1 MLLKCKSI
9 CWLWLLLHVTLATPS
24 LGQTTYHW
32 IASSGSWTTG
42 SNWSPQRTSPLPS
55 DILIFDTS
63 GNVVISNV
71 PSQTVQS
78 LVISENTTVS
88 LLASG
93 SAKTISITNTLQVD
107 PNSQLLVSG
116 TEENTL
122 TIPELQ
128 DSGEIPTF
136 SVQDGGNNTLVFKFG
151 KSRNTLF
158 NSTRII
164 GMGSSTMYGSGAT
177 TGFKLHERLKTWVQA
192 TLPGGEFFVIAQ
204 NGFYSNHFLPDG
216 ETAESRWSKN
226 ILAALDMEPDIIVLS
241 LPTNDIAFH
250 SVATFMAN
258 LQRIDE
264 VCKER
269 NIHLFVTTTQ
279 PRNDYSVAQ
288 QQLLYNTRELILNHF
303 GERAIDVFTPVA
315 DPYTP
320 QSPARIRDIYNA
332 DNIHLN
338 NDGHAVL
345 ADLVTTALTNYFTD
359 PDYTTYSIERSTN
372 PTNDFTVFAEI
383 NSPATSFT
391 TNTQSGDLYYYRLRA
406 QTTTGEFTGYSP
418 VVALQQPLLGGV
430 STEQIQI
437 NFSNQA
443 NQQNIPQWNEFIPS
457 GGVADIGE
465 ERTNLTTVSGQAT
478 TVGIVVTGTF
488 PSTSSSGGRGGTFPT
503 NVIRSCWVW
512 GADNSTDKPAL
523 RLTGLQPNTL
533 YNIRCLFSNLATA
546 DYRYVGFDSQGKGK
560 AISANHPVAGSNDAV
575 TADLIGL
582 TASPTGEIDLR
593 FRALP
598 TAGIGYL
605 NAMIVEQLETVSQR
619 AILNL
624 TLATGASI
632 DVGGAVTMIDGTFSA
647 ESNTITL
654 HSNPTPLKRV
664 NGRFLLGQGTVLH
677 VGKISTP
684 QSTAMQLPSDLFST
698 STTISEIVMAYSGG
712 LVLGNQPITVR
723 DHLELNSGNII
734 TNETGKLV
742 LESTALPLTESTN
755 SRVEGVLELKSFA
768 AGTTGFQFAG
778 LTISSGAD
786 DLGNVTIV
794 RKTGILG
801 INTVNAFKSIAATW
815 DINAQFQPT
824 AGRQISLSWLSAL
837 DNDNNSSNRFIVY
850 RSTTP
855 GIWEA
860 VAPLAFLNTVT
871 ADSRTTAA
879 VTTTH
884 FSSWTASEELQPL
897 PVVWKK
903 VYAEPTQNQI
913 VVRWETAT
921 ESNTSLFEIE
931 KMNEEK
937 TFMQIGSQPAAGTSQ
952 QTRAYSFTDLQPRSG
967 LNYYRL
973 KQLDLDGQFAYS
985 NVVSCFFENSELEI
999 SVFPNP
1005 THDLLTIR
1013 SYSDSQK
1020 GNLQLIDQTGRPI
1033 DLGEWTSATSLSLRE
1048 KMIPPGVYQAVVGTA
1063 GKRYSFKIVVLP

>member
-1 MLLKCKSI
+1 MLLKCKSL
-9 CWLWLLLHVTLATPS
+9 CWLCLLLLVTLATPV
-24 LGQTTYHW
+24 LGQATYHW
-32 IASSGSWTTG
+32 VASSGSWTTG
-42 SNWSPQRTSPLPS
+42 SNWSPLRTAPLPN
-55 DILIFDTS
+55 DILIFDAG

-78 LVISENTTVS
+78 LVVSGNTTVS

-93 SAKTISITNTLQVD
+93 STKTISITGTLQVD

-116 TEENTL
+116 AEESTL
-122 TIPELQ
+122 TVPAQQ
-128 DSGEIPTF
+128 DAGDAPTF

-158 NSTRII
+158 SSARII
-164 GMGSSTMYGSGAT
+164 GMGSSTMYGSGAAP
-177 TGFKLHERLKTWVQA
+177 GFKLHERLKTWVQA
-192 TLPGGEFFVIAQ
+192 NLPGGEFFAIAQ

-250 SVATFMAN
+250 PVATFLSN

-288 QQLLYNTRELILNHF
+288 QQLLYNTRALILNQF

-320 QSPARIRDIYNA
+320 QSPARIKDIYNA

-391 TNTQSGDLYYYRLRA
+391 TTTQSGDIYYYRLRA
-406 QTTTGEFTGYSP
+406 QTTTGDFTAYTP

-430 STEQIQI
+430 VNERIQI

-443 NQQNIPQWNEFIPS
+443 NQQTIPQWNEFIPS

-465 ERTNLTTVSGQAT
+465 ERVNLTNISGQAT

-488 PSTSSSGGRGGTFPT
+488 PTTSGSGGRGGTFPT

-533 YNIRCLFSNLATA
+533 YNVKCLFSNLATA

-582 TASPTGEIDLR
+582 TASSTGEIDLR

-605 NAMIVEQLETVSQR
+605 NAMIVERLETVSQR

-632 DVGGAVTMIDGTFSA
+632 DVGGTVNMIDGTFSA
-647 ESNTITL
+647 ESNTMTL
-654 HSNPTPLKRV
+654 HSNATPLKRV

-684 QSTAMQLPSDLFST
+684 QSTAMQLPTDLFST
-698 STTISEIVMAYSGG
+698 STSISEIIMDYSGG

-734 TNETGKLV
+734 TNETGKLI
-742 LESTALPLTESTN
+742 LESTALPLTESIN

-768 AGTTGFQFAG
+768 AGTSGIQFG
-778 LTISSGAD
+778 GVTISSGVD

-794 RKTGILG
+794 RKTGSAG
-801 INTVNAFKSIAATW
+801 INTVNAYQSIAATW
-815 DINAQFQPT
+815 DINAQFQPA
-824 AGRQISLSWLSAL
+824 AGRQITLNWLSVL
-837 DNDNNSSNRFIVY
+837 DNGNNSSNRFTVY

-860 VAPLAFLNTVT
+860 VAPLAFLSAVT
-871 ADSRTTAA
+871 ADTRTTATVA
-879 VTTTH
+879 TTH

-897 PVVWKK
+897 PVEWKK
-903 VYAEPTQNQI
+903 VYAEATQHQI
-913 VVRWETAT
+913 IVRWETAT

-931 KMNEEK
+931 KMTEEK
-937 TFMQIGSQPAAGTSQ
+937 TFRQIGSRAAAGNSQ
-952 QTRAYSFTDLQPRSG
+952 QTQAYSFTDFQPRSG
-967 LNYYRL
+967 LNYYRI

-985 NVVSCFFENSELEI
+985 KVVSCLFENSELEM

-1005 THDLLTIR
+1005 THDLLTVR
-1013 SYSDSQK
+1013 SYSESQR
-1020 GNLQLIDQTGRPI
+1020 GNLMLIDQTGRQI
-1033 DLGEWTSATSLSLRE
+1033 NLGEWASAAPLSLRE
-1048 KMIPPGVYQAVVGTA
+1048 KMIPPGVYQAVVGMA
-1063 GKRYSFKIVVLP
+1063 GKRYFFKIVVLP